1 MAPSSCIEPR
11 SQRLCTAGEMWKAV
25 DPEDKKRFEGM
36 AARDKERA
44 KTEMAAYKAK
54 KEQAGSA
61 AASPAAVDND
71 DAADMSD

>member
-1 MAPSSCIEPR
+1 M
-11 SQRLCTAGEMWKAV
+11 

-61 AASPAAVDND
+61 AASPAADDDD